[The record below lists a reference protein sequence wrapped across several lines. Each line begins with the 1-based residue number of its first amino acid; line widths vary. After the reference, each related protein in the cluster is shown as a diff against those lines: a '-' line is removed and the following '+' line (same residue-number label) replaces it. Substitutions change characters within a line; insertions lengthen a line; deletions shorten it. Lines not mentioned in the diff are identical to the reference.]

1 MAIADYAELRTVYK
15 EPGPRAAQKVLNYLD
30 EHSANFIA
38 LSPLCVI
45 ATSNADGRAD
55 ASPRGGPPGFVKLM
69 DKCTLMLPDLPGNDQ
84 VDSFQNLVEN
94 PGIGLLFFVPGM
106 NETLRVNGLAELV
119 TDASILDPVKIKRR
133 TPVSGLRITVEEVF
147 LHCGRSLIRSR
158 FWNPSVKIERSSYP
172 TYGEVLADQINGANA
187 TEIDDSED
195 KANRQRLY

>member
-30 EHSANFIA
+30 KHSANFID

-45 ATSNADGRAD
+45 ATANADGRAD

-69 DKCTLMLPDLPGNDQ
+69 DECTLMLPDLPGNDQ

-119 TDASILDPVKIKRR
+119 TDASVLDPVKIKRR

-187 TEIDDSED
+187 KEIDDSED